1 MKMKDLI
8 RILIEKK
15 ENPINKKR
23 LAKIYYSLEEV
34 KERFNKK
41 ELFWYITNWRY
52 SNSVQLIEILR
63 INGNTAIVKNM
74 SGKEQFSPEHLKT
87 RKKID
92 NANIFKIDIE
102 NRVLKEE
109 VISKLDCEINVGIN
123 DLI

>member
-1 MKMKDLI
+1 MKDLI

-23 LAKIYYSLEEV
+23 LSKIYYSLEEV

-52 SNSVQLIEILR
+52 SNSIQLIEILR
-63 INGNTAIVKNM
+63 INGDTAIVKNM
-74 SGKEQFSPEHLKT
+74 SGREEFSPEHLKT

-92 NANIFKIDIE
+92 NANIFKINIE

-109 VISKLDCEINVGIN
+109 VISKLDCEIDVRIN